1 MSLRGNTVNNA
12 QFTQVVKLVT
22 TFLIESDMVLLNT
35 KRRDDWKRITI
46 GEDVYDE
53 LMRLLDKAAKITNAK
68 VNTDNQRITFKKR
81 EE

>member
-1 MSLRGNTVNNA
+1 MSLRGNTVKNA

-68 VNTDNQRITFKKR
+68 VNTDNQRIKFKKR

>member
-53 LMRLLDKAAKITNAK
+53 LMRLLEKAAKITNAK

>member
-35 KRRDDWKRITI
+35 KRRDDRKRITI

-68 VNTDNQRITFKKR
+68 VNTDNQRITFKNR

>member
-68 VNTDNQRITFKKR
+68 VNTDNQRITFKNR